1 MVGSIDTFYDIYMR
15 QIGQDEDNGS
25 NDDDDSMTMTRCV
38 DDCDERIPSQ
48 LRGNVV
54 VIVTSEDIL
63 MYITI
68 VYCCIPI
75 RDVFPSFWDIIIV
88 YGH

>member
-1 MVGSIDTFYDIYMR
+1 MR
-15 QIGQDEDNGS
+15 WIGQGENNGS
-25 NDDDDSMTMTRCV
+25 SDDDDSVTMTRCV
-38 DDCDERIPSQ
+38 DDYGERIPSQ
-48 LRGNVV
+48 LRESVD

-68 VYCCIPI
+68 VYCCTPI
-75 RDVFPSFWDIIIV
+75 GYVCYYFSDVIIV

>member
-1 MVGSIDTFYDIYMR
+1 MAGKSSSSEGVTIAL
-15 QIGQDEDNGS
+15 
-25 NDDDDSMTMTRCV
+25 DDV
-38 DDCDERIPSQ
+38 V
-48 LRGNVV
+48 VV

-68 VYCCIPI
+68 VYCCTPI
-75 RDVFPSFWDIIIV
+75 GDVCSSFGDLIIV